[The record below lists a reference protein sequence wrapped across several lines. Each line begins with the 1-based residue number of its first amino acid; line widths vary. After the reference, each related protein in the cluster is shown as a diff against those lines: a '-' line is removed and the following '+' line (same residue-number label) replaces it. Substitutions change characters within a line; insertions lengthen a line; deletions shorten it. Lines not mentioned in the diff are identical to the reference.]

1 MWHASSTPHPD
12 LWMPC
17 GPIDIEQ
24 SFRAIKHLAAQE
36 LHERLRATHT
46 AKQFGLVPD
55 RSVPGRV
62 MLRVRVKQ
70 RHNQDQEVVSLP

>member
-1 MWHASSTPHPD
+1 
-12 LWMPC
+12 MPC